1 VKVNDFISNFVIMI
15 LGIILVAIGITS
27 ILFQSYMKVRKEF
40 LIHQTKKE
48 KYKAFLTELN
58 DLLK

>member
-1 VKVNDFISNFVIMI
+1 MI
-15 LGIILVAIGITS
+15 LGIILVAIGIIS
-27 ILFQSYMKVRKEF
+27 ILFQSYVKVRKEF

>member
-1 VKVNDFISNFVIMI
+1 MV
-15 LGIILVAIGITS
+15 LGIILVAIGVLS
-27 ILFQSYMKVRKEF
+27 LLFQSYMKVRKEF

>member
-1 VKVNDFISNFVIMI
+1 MI
-15 LGIILVAIGITS
+15 LGIVLVAIGVLS

-40 LIHQTKKE
+40 HFRQTKKE
-48 KYKAFLTELN
+48 KYKAFLNELN